1 MESIFNLKKKRG
13 ENMPSN
19 TQILLLLL
27 GLCAV
32 FFAAGWMW
40 GAEVKE
46 YQIFKNK
53 KVKHVDFRA

>member
-1 MESIFNLKKKRG
+1 
-13 ENMPSN
+13 MPN
-19 TQILLLLL
+19 NIQILLLLL

-46 YQIFKNK
+46 YQIFKHK
-53 KVKHVDFRA
+53 KVKHIDFTV